1 MDEKL
6 ARMDVD
12 LKAWKSRVESRK
24 KFAQREID
32 KRTQMLKEVRY
43 YILYILLLL
52 VYIKCFFY
60 AGYLYVMR
68 IFQLRQEFGY
78 DVNANDPQFAEKL
91 AAKEKEY
98 SKKAKEE
105 KKREKEEKIKAYKES
120 SSNDVKQEV
129 AGVKK
134 EETDVKE
141 EESDV
146 KKEETVVKKEITGVT
161 KLSTKGRRLK

>member
-68 IFQLRQEFGY
+68 IF
-78 DVNANDPQFAEKL
+78 
-91 AAKEKEY
+91 
-98 SKKAKEE
+98 
-105 KKREKEEKIKAYKES
+105 
-120 SSNDVKQEV
+120 
-129 AGVKK
+129 
-134 EETDVKE
+134 
-141 EESDV
+141 
-146 KKEETVVKKEITGVT
+146 
-161 KLSTKGRRLK
+161 

>member
-12 LKAWKSRVESRK
+12 LKAWKSRVETRK

-32 KRTQMLKEVRY
+32 KRTQILKEVRY

-52 VYIKCFFY
+52 VYKCFFY

-78 DVNANDPQFAEKL
+78 DVNANDPQFAKKL

-105 KKREKEEKIKAYKES
+105 KKREKEERIKTYKES
-120 SSNDVKQEV
+120 SINVEKQEV
-129 AGVKK
+129 ASVKK
-134 EETDVKE
+134 EETDVEKE
-141 EESDV
+141 TSDV
-146 KKEETVVKKEITGVT
+146 KDHI
-161 KLSTKGRRLK
+161 